1 MRALL
6 ARVAVVAVLAIVA
19 HNAMAWWRGD
29 DWTRTLLGC
38 AAIIAANL
46 SLAVFMPSTEAGH
59 ARLAGVACLAAFAA
73 SYWQQLALR
82 VAGSPTLHTVADQ
95 QVRTIYLCV
104 AAITG
109 TLAAAF
115 SACRLLDPWV
125 AARFVHGAHS
135 IAFAAY
141 AIAASRLAADG
152 PTITLPPGE
161 TPREQ
166 GAAYVAVHGLLACML
181 TASARNR
188 ISRWASS
195 GLGEGL
201 ASPSGFTPRP
211 LDWASGLRAD
221 STPAP
226 ADAAI
231 VVELAELQGPQ
242 RLQEQQVLRRPST
255 LVELAELQGVQRL
268 QRLRPTT
275 PEATASILMGAAL
288 HNAPPTASAASH
300 DRALDEQAPP
310 RAHFERAL
318 RACAACCEH
327 LAGDGSI
334 AQLAGPGLQGPPA
347 CNASESSPVSDGEPD
362 HRPAC
367 YPRGCTPAAPSQLDS
382 VGPVS
387 ADVLAAAEDV
397 ARRTRD
403 ALQRGRPFAPQPVRP
418 GGRGPC
424 SGPSG
429 GAEAPWGETLD

>member
-1 MRALL
+1 MRALH

-19 HNAMAWWRGD
+19 HNAMVWWRGD

-46 SLAVFMPSTEAGH
+46 SLAVLMPSTQARH

-82 VAGSPTLHTVADQ
+82 VAVSPTLHTVADQ
-95 QVRTIYLCV
+95 QARTIYLCF

-125 AARFVHGAHS
+125 AARLVHGAHS

-181 TASARNR
+181 TASARNG

-242 RLQEQQVLRRPST
+242 RLQEQQALRGPST
-255 LVELAELQGVQRL
+255 LVELAELQGLQRL
-268 QRLRPTT
+268 QRLQEPQELRPTT
-275 PEATASILMGAAL
+275 PEAI
-288 HNAPPTASAASH
+288 
-300 DRALDEQAPP
+300 
-310 RAHFERAL
+310 
-318 RACAACCEH
+318 
-327 LAGDGSI
+327 
-334 AQLAGPGLQGPPA
+334 
-347 CNASESSPVSDGEPD
+347 SSPVSDGQPD

-367 YPRGCTPAAPSQLDS
+367 YPRQCTPAAPSQLDS

-387 ADVLAAAEDV
+387 ADVLAAAENV
-397 ARRTRD
+397 ARRARD
-403 ALQRGRPFAPQPVRP
+403 ALQRGRPFAPEPVRP
-418 GGRGPC
+418 GGGRRC

-429 GAEAPWGETLD
+429 GVEAPWGETLD